1 MIHDYEVWA
10 SLLPS
15 STPAYLQDHRYLTRP
30 GRLHVIIS
38 LIGGGFFTSP
48 LFSSRVFQHHYSTI
62 LHHSPAAV
70 RKPQRPNSH
79 DLCIVLC
86 CKSHYESVHG
96 LSSVPVRPITVPP
109 DLRSSNVLLCGSLT
123 YAHPRRIAIA
133 HFRDLFLKIG

>member
-1 MIHDYEVWA
+1 MNMRYRHHFYPHQLLRTYKTKEVA
-10 SLLPS
+10 RDRLACRRSLLPIS
-15 STPAYLQDHRYLTRP
+15 AFLIPFLST
-30 GRLHVIIS
+30 S
-38 LIGGGFFTSP
+38 L
-48 LFSSRVFQHHYSTI
+48 
-62 LHHSPAAV
+62 LHHTPAAV